1 MEGLSPVRI
10 CVLYDNTRGFCARS
24 VRELARL
31 LEQRA
36 FIVTT
41 HDIAD
46 GPLSLEDYTGVVV
59 GSPVFGLGLRGVG
72 PTHALTRFI
81 ADLTSLEGRQV
92 AIFCVYATRPGNTLE
107 RMRHMLDAKGANL
120 VVEQAFWVA
129 APKRDAHVIPTEC
142 MVRMR

>member
-1 MEGLSPVRI
+1 M
-10 CVLYDNTRGFCARS
+10 LYDNARGFCGRS

-36 FIVTT
+36 FIVDT

-46 GPLSLEDYTGVVV
+46 GPVALEDYTGLVV

-72 PTHALTRFI
+72 PTHALTRYV
-81 ADLTSLEGRQV
+81 ADLPSLEGRRV
-92 AIFCVYATRPGNTLE
+92 ASFCVYASRPGNTLA
-107 RMRHMLDAKGANL
+107 RMRQMLTAKGAEL

-129 APKRDAHVIPTEC
+129 APKRDVHVIPTEC